1 VSSFQTQVDTAA
13 QRSGAAPA
21 AHDLLSAVDALL
33 DGERDWLANLANVAA
48 LLPVHLPDI
57 NWAGFYLWRR
67 GELVL
72 GPFQGRPACVRIA
85 EGRGVC
91 GQAATRQTA
100 LVVKDVHDFPGHIA
114 CDSRSRSE
122 IVVPLLNA
130 STLLGV
136 LDIDSPSLARFDD
149 TERVLLEEVA
159 RHVVR
164 ATDWPDFIGK
174 DER

>member
-1 VSSFQTQVDTAA
+1 MDTTDQESAIA
-13 QRSGAAPA
+13 REAP
-21 AHDLLSAVDALL
+21 DLLSALDALL

-48 LLPVHLPDI
+48 VLPAHLPDI
-57 NWAGFYLWRR
+57 NWAGFYLWRQ

-91 GQAATRQTA
+91 GQAATRRTT
-100 LVVKDVHDFPGHIA
+100 LIVKDVHDFPGHIA
-114 CDSRSRSE
+114 CDPRSRSE
-122 IVVPLLNA
+122 LVVPLLNA

-136 LDIDSPSLARFDD
+136 LDIDSPRLARFDD
-149 TERVLLEEVA
+149 TDRVLLEAVA
-159 RHVVR
+159 RSVVR

-174 DER
+174 D

>member
-1 VSSFQTQVDTAA
+1 
-13 QRSGAAPA
+13 
-21 AHDLLSAVDALL
+21 
-33 DGERDWLANLANVAA
+33 LANLANVAA
-48 LLPVHLPDI
+48 LLPSHLQDI
-57 NWAGFYLWRR
+57 NWSGFYLWRH
-67 GELVL
+67 GQLVL

-91 GQAATRQTA
+91 GQAARRRTS

-114 CDSRSRSE
+114 CDPHSRSE

-149 TERVLLEEVA
+149 TDCVLLEAVA
-159 RHVVR
+159 RRVVR

-174 DER
+174 D